1 MPDQNEQL
9 YEVAIGLIPGIGNML
24 TKQLVS
30 FCGSPKA
37 FFEMP
42 LARLEQMNGIGP
54 GALKAFKNRN
64 EALKKAEEVLQQAE
78 KYEAQI
84 LFYTHPDYPKRLK
97 QIADAPSLLFYK
109 GNASLN
115 HPKTIS
121 IVGTRQIT
129 RYGEAVTEKIVH
141 DLQKHDPLIISGLA
155 YGIDIVAHRSA
166 LKYGL
171 QTIGTIASGLD
182 MIYPSAHK
190 KTAEQMLEQG
200 GLLSEK
206 IFGIELHPQFFPA
219 RNRII
224 AGLADCTII
233 VEGALKSGSLITA
246 EIAYGYNKEVMAVPG
261 NITSEVSGGTNYLI
275 KTQQA
280 VPYTCVE
287 DLEALLNWDNALQP
301 PQLGLFDESPAAK
314 PHRPTVYDP
323 NDFSKEEW
331 AIIEVLQQTNDELI
345 DNISWKAQIPINQI
359 ASLLL
364 NLEFNGVVKSLP
376 GKKFRLL

>member
-1 MPDQNEQL
+1 VPDPNEQL
-9 YEVAIGLIPGIGNML
+9 YEVAIGLIPGVGNIF
-24 TKQLVS
+24 TRQLVS
-30 FCGSPKA
+30 YCGSPRA

-42 LARLEQMNGIGP
+42 VARLEKISGVGP
-54 GALKAFKNRN
+54 TAVKAFNNRT
-64 EALKKAEEVLQQAE
+64 EALRKAEEVVIQAE
-78 KYEAQI
+78 KHEAQI

-97 QIADAPSLLFYK
+97 QIADAPTLLFYK

-121 IVGTRQIT
+121 IVGTRKLT
-129 RYGEAVTEKIVH
+129 KYGEAVTEKIVH

-155 YGIDIVAHRSA
+155 YGIDIVAHRAA

-182 MIYPSAHK
+182 MIYPAAHK

-200 GLLSEK
+200 GILSEK
-206 IFGIELHPQFFPA
+206 IFGVELHPQFFPA

-280 VPYTCVE
+280 VPYTQIE
-287 DLEALLNWDNALQP
+287 DLETLLNWDGLLQP
-301 PQLGLFDESPAAK
+301 SQLDLFSASASK
-314 PHRPTVYDP
+314 YDP
-323 NDFSKEEW
+323 ADFSREEF

-345 DNISWKAQIPINQI
+345 DNISWKAQVPIYQV

-364 NLEFNGVVKSLP
+364 NLEFQGIIRSLP

>member
-1 MPDQNEQL
+1 
-9 YEVAIGLIPGIGNML
+9 ML

-37 FFEMP
+37 FFDMP
-42 LARLEQMNGIGP
+42 LARLELMNGIGP

-64 EALKKAEEVLQQAE
+64 EALRKAEVVLQQAE

-121 IVGTRQIT
+121 IVGTRKLT

-182 MIYPSAHK
+182 MIYPAAHK

-280 VPYTCVE
+280 VPYTCIE
-287 DLEALLNWDNALQP
+287 DLEQLLNWDNALQP
-301 PQLGLFDESPAAK
+301 PQLGLFADSPTK
-314 PHRPTVYDP
+314 PNQLTQYDP
-323 NDFSKEEW
+323 NDFSQEEW
-331 AIIEVLQQTNDELI
+331 AIIEVLQQNNDEMI